1 MKCLV
6 ICCDGTWQKASQRF
20 PTNVVKLAQII
31 QTNDKNLQQPQL
43 LEYSPGIGSG
53 GKLINRLA
61 GGAFGWGIDENI
73 QAAYRFLC
81 LNYDDG
87 DEIYLFGFSRGAY
100 TVRSLAGLMR
110 IAGGLLPRAEVLKV
124 PAVYDIY
131 RSQGRYIDKRH
142 ISKGDFNRRELERK
156 KKAMQSLST
165 SVRSA
170 RVTVLGCWE
179 TVGALGVPRT
189 IPLLSQLLNKKYEFH
204 DHQLSNIIDH
214 ALHAVA
220 IDEMR
225 KVFDFTPM
233 QQSQKNID
241 AGQTLQQVWFP
252 GDHGAV
258 GGGEFASLPLADG
271 ALLWMIDTIQ
281 TTLDLGLKFDLN
293 PLQRAPTSSNPIQAP
308 TIRPDPTALVPREP
322 ISWLFRL
329 TGLQRR
335 SIPPD
340 AVLHRSVFQRW
351 QALGAGYRPSNL
363 PPELVSQLNSYISA

>member
-1 MKCLV
+1 MKRLV
-6 ICCDGTWQKASQRF
+6 VCCDGTWQKASQKF

-43 LEYSPGIGSG
+43 VEYSPGIGSG
-53 GKLINRLA
+53 GKLLNRLA

-110 IAGGLLPRAEVLKV
+110 IAGGLLPSAEVLKV

-131 RSQGRYIDKRH
+131 RSQGRYTDEH
-142 ISKGDFNRRELERK
+142 QISKDDFNSRELERK
-156 KKAMQSLST
+156 KEAMQALST
-165 SVRSA
+165 RVRPA

-189 IPLLSQLLNKKYEFH
+189 IPLFSQLLNKKYEFH
-204 DHQLSNIIDH
+204 DYQLSNIIDH

-225 KVFDFTPM
+225 QVFDFTPM
-233 QQSQKNID
+233 QQSQQNID
-241 AGQTLQQVWFP
+241 AGQTLHQVWFP

-258 GGGEFASLPLADG
+258 GGGELASLPLADG

-281 TTLDLGLKFDLN
+281 TTLSLGLEFDLN
-293 PLQRAPTSSNPIQAP
+293 LLPHDSALPSLLQTNGL
-308 TIRPDPTALVPREP
+308 RPDPTAIVPLEP

-329 TGLQRR
+329 TGLQCR

-340 AVLHRSVFQRW
+340 AVLHRSVVQRW

-363 PPELVSQLNSYISA
+363 PAELVSQLNAYVSS

>member
-1 MKCLV
+1 MKRLV
-6 ICCDGTWQKASQRF
+6 VCCDGTWQKASQKF
-20 PTNVVKLAQII
+20 PTNVVKLAQTI
-31 QTNDKNLQQPQL
+31 QTNDQNLQQPQL
-43 LEYSPGIGSG
+43 VEYSPGIGSG
-53 GKLINRLA
+53 GELLNRLA

-81 LNYDDG
+81 LNFDDG

-110 IAGGLLPRAEVLKV
+110 IAGGLLPSAEVLKV

-131 RSQGRYIDKRH
+131 RSQGRYSNERQ
-142 ISKGDFNRRELERK
+142 ISRDGLNRRELERK
-156 KKAMQSLST
+156 KRAMQSLST
-165 SVRSA
+165 SVRPA

-204 DHQLSNIIDH
+204 DYQLSNIVDH

-258 GGGEFASLPLADG
+258 GGGEVGSLPLADG
-271 ALLWMIDTIQ
+271 TLLWMIDTIQ
-281 TTLDLGLKFDLN
+281 TALGLGLKFDLTL
-293 PLQRAPTSSNPIQAP
+293 LQ
-308 TIRPDPTALVPREP
+308 PDPTSPNSPQTPSIRPNPTAPVPSEP

-329 TGLQRR
+329 TGLQPR
-335 SIPPD
+335 SVPPD
-340 AVLHRSVFQRW
+340 AVLHLSVFQRW
-351 QALGAGYRPSNL
+351 QALGANYRPSNL
-363 PPELVSQLNSYISA
+363 PPALVDQLNSYIST